1 MGSGL
6 RRRLTAFLRRC
17 VASRFVDGT
26 LVGDHLPISEGCG
39 IWIRRMPEVRV
50 RVLGLVKSSR
60 RLPYHER
67 CTRIDKRRETI
78 RPGVSVV
85 IQLGSVGASHRQSA
99 AFQVWVAV
107 VGTL

>member
-1 MGSGL
+1 MGFGL
-6 RRRLTAFLRRC
+6 GGRLTAFLQRC

-39 IWIRRMPEVRV
+39 IWIRRMPEVHV

-67 CTRIDKRRETI
+67 GTRIDKRRETI
-78 RPGVSVV
+78 RPEVSVV
-85 IQLGSVGASHRQSA
+85 DRLGSVGASRRQSA
-99 AFQVWVAV
+99 AFQAWVAV
-107 VGTL
+107 VETL